1 MSAYLRKRD
10 VSRGLLNFL
19 QLTLN
24 QGPQLGP
31 GDIFFLCAS
40 ATDAYYTRLL
50 NEGVPSDHLFTD
62 LPTAN
67 AALTTEQ
74 GDNLLIFPGDHI
86 QTASCTVSASGA
98 RLIGMGG
105 PNQAYQSAT
114 LAAGQVRISNVTA
127 SVAQILLVTGMSV
140 CMYGLGTFNN
150 AGTSNLSDIKVRGK
164 NFYASRCSFR
174 GGNTASGQ
182 LDTDGAGLAVIMDAT
197 ATGYSNAALFEDCV
211 IGSSG
216 NGVRSKGPGCLKF
229 LGPGANA
236 GFGQHFVRCTFSA
249 RVEIATAN
257 NVGLID
263 VSGNGAVDREVLFE
277 QCNFYNFVQNL
288 GTGPTYV
295 VRDACGTTHQL
306 IFHNCSYNYGFTS
319 YSDAAT
325 YVSVSAPA
333 SSVVGGKGVVT

>member
-10 VSRGLLNFL
+10 ISRGLTNFL
-19 QLTLN
+19 TLTLN

-40 ATDAYYTRLL
+40 STDLYYTRLL

-62 LPTAN
+62 LTTAN
-67 AALTTEQ
+67 AALTSEQ

-86 QTASCTVSASGA
+86 QTASTTISASGA

-105 PNQAYQSAT
+105 PNQAYQPGT
-114 LAAGQVRISNVTA
+114 LPAGQVRISNVTA
-127 SVAQILLVTGMSV
+127 SVAQVLLVTGMSV
-140 CMYGLGTFNN
+140 CMYGLGTYNN
-150 AGTSNLSDIKVRGK
+150 AGTSNLADLKVQGR

-182 LDTDGAGLAVIMDAT
+182 LDTNGAGVPVIMDAT
-197 ATGYSNAALFEDCV
+197 ATGYSNGALFEDCT

-216 NGVRSKGPGCLKF
+216 NGIRSKGPGCLKF

-236 GFGQHFVRCTFSA
+236 GFGQHFVRCTFSS

-277 QCNFYNFVQNL
+277 SCNFYNFVVNL

-295 VRDACGTTHQL
+295 ARDSCGTTHQL
-306 IFHNCSYNYGFTS
+306 IFHNCSYNKGFTS
-319 YSDAAT
+319 WTDAAT
-325 YVSVSAPA
+325 YVSVSTPA
-333 SSVVGGKGVVT
+333 SNLTGGLGLNA

>member
-31 GDIFFLCAS
+31 GDIFFLCA
-40 ATDAYYTRLL
+40 ATTDNYYKRLL

-62 LPTAN
+62 FPTAN
-67 AALTTEQ
+67 AALTSEQ

-86 QTASCTVSASGA
+86 QTASNTISASGA

-105 PNQAYQSAT
+105 PNQGYQSAT
-114 LAAGQVRISNVTA
+114 LAAGQVRVSCVTA
-127 SVAQILLVTGMSV
+127 SVSEIMNVTGHSV
-140 CMYGLGTFNN
+140 AMYNLGTFNN
-150 AGTSNLSDIKVRGK
+150 AGTNNYGDVRISGK
-164 NFYASRCSFR
+164 NFYGSRLSLR

-182 LDTDGAGLAVIMDAT
+182 LDTNKAGVPLIVDSSVAGAGNGLLI
-197 ATGYSNAALFEDCV
+197 EDSI

-216 NGVRSKGPGCLKF
+216 NGVRSKGPGCLEF
-229 LGPGANA
+229 IGGAAA
-236 GFGQHFVRCTFSA
+236 GFGMHFNRCTFSA

-257 NVGLID
+257 NVGL
-263 VSGNGAVDREVLFE
+263 VSLDANYAVDRELLFDN
-277 QCNFYNFVQNL
+277 CNFYNFVQNL

-295 VRDACGTTHQL
+295 FRDACGTTHQ
-306 IFHNCSYNYGFTS
+306 IVIHNCSYNKGFTS
-319 YSDAAT
+319 WTDAAT
-325 YVSVSAPA
+325 YVSVSTPV
-333 SSVVGGKGVVT
+333 SYLTGGLGLNA